1 MIDNISQV
9 TLNFVAVVTCATP
22 CLPLQLAY
30 RSHEVARRLFGWA
43 CEFMTPNVR
52 HNHGETAN
60 VRIITIYPASDPS
73 GLCTTRL
80 CRVLAW

>member
-1 MIDNISQV
+1 MSTV
-9 TLNFVAVVTCATP
+9 HEYVA
-22 CLPLQLAY
+22 LI
-30 RSHEVARRLFGWA
+30 
-43 CEFMTPNVR
+43 VR